1 MKQVINIKNCTMEK
15 VSSAILFAMG
25 TVFLFL
31 AIFQAWMYIFT
42 MLVCFAA
49 AILVRDLKEDHR

>member
-1 MKQVINIKNCTMEK
+1 MKQVVNIKNCTMEK

-31 AIFQAWMYIFT
+31 AIFEAWMYIFT

-49 AILVRDLKEDHR
+49 AILVRDLK

>member
-1 MKQVINIKNCTMEK
+1 MKQVINIKNCTVEK
-15 VSSAILFAMG
+15 VSSAILCVMG

-31 AIFQAWMYIFT
+31 AIFEAWMYIFT

>member
-1 MKQVINIKNCTMEK
+1 
-15 VSSAILFAMG
+15 
-25 TVFLFL
+25 
-31 AIFQAWMYIFT
+31 MYIFT